1 MNIDRDLVARAF
13 TKAGEEPITE
23 TEWSDAE
30 SSRVRVVKEFYL
42 ATLLEALSSYD
53 WTSQKKRARLTPID
67 NFEYEEILTPKEAD
81 LDKYYEYVY
90 DQYMGKYYYK
100 KAKTFTPGT
109 TYYVKIDNNLT
120 GYAYMFPL
128 PMDCAKV
135 ISVDDGQPYIVEGGF
150 LFCDF
155 ESIVI
160 LYVKNYFTGKY
171 IYEDFYEEVVE
182 PDPEKIDEY
191 YIKNDDGEYE
201 KAESYVMGT
210 TYYIKT
216 QIIVE
221 EDYNFYGQPQLDPE
235 LSAYVEC
242 KLAAAIALKLTG
254 GTDKYQMLY
263 NEARLIADGAMKRSA
278 EQAKN
283 KHKGNKWWTDQLGL
297 TNGGE
302 ACL

>member
-13 TKAGEEPITE
+13 TKAGEEPITD

-53 WTSQKKRARLTPID
+53 WTSQKKRARLTPMD
-67 NFEYEEILTPKEAD
+67 NYEYEEVLNPKAAD
-81 LDKYYEYVY
+81 VNKYYEYVY
-90 DQYMGKYYYK
+90 DQYHEKYYYR
-100 KAKTFTPGT
+100 KAETFTPGT
-109 TYYVKIDNNLT
+109 TYFIRIDNNLT
-120 GYAYMFPL
+120 GYAYMYPL
-128 PMDCAKV
+128 PMDCANV
-135 ISVDDGQPYIVEGGF
+135 IAVDDGEPYIVEGGF
-150 LFCDF
+150 LFCDK
-155 ESIVI
+155 ENVVI
-160 LYVKNYFTGKY
+160 LYVRNYFTGRY
-171 IYEDFYEEVVE
+171 IYEQVATPVAQDVDKYYY
-182 PDPEKIDEY
+182 KDENGD
-191 YIKNDDGEYE
+191 YIKETTFDMS
-201 KAESYVMGT
+201 K
-210 TYYIKT
+210 TYYV
-216 QIIVE
+216 IVE
-221 EDYNFYGQPQLDPE
+221 EDYNFYSQPQLDPE
-235 LSAYVEC
+235 LSAYIEC
-242 KLAAAIALKLTG
+242 KLAAGIALKLTG

>member
-13 TKAGEEPITE
+13 TKAGEEPITQ

-30 SSRVRVVKEFYL
+30 SSRVRIVKEFYL

-53 WTSQKKRARLTPID
+53 WTSQKKRAQLTPITA
-67 NFEYEEILTPKEAD
+67 EEVADD
-81 LDKYYEYVY
+81 LDEESEE
-90 DQYMGKYYYK
+90 
-100 KAKTFTPGT
+100 
-109 TYYVKIDNNLT
+109 NLT
-120 GYAYMFPL
+120 AYDYMYAL
-128 PMDCAKV
+128 PKDCAKV
-135 ISVDDGQPYIVEGGF
+135 VAVDDGEPYIVEGGF
-150 LFCDF
+150 LFCDKAN
-155 ESIVI
+155 VI
-160 LYVKNYFTGKY
+160 LLYIRNYFTGKY
-171 IYEDFYEEVVE
+171 IYEEVE
-182 PDPEKIDEY
+182 NPDPEDIDKY
-191 YIKNDDGEYE
+191 YILNESGEFE

-210 TYYIKT
+210 TYYIR
-216 QIIVE
+216 IE

>member
-1 MNIDRDLVARAF
+1 MNIDRNLVARAF
-13 TKAGEEPITE
+13 IKAGEEPIND
-23 TEWSDAE
+23 TEWSDAK
-30 SSRVRVVKEFYL
+30 SSRVRAVKECYL
-42 ATLLEALSSYD
+42 AILLEALSSYD
-53 WTSQKKRARLTPID
+53 WTSQKKRARLTPLDPENVDDEYID
-67 NFEYEEILTPKEAD
+67 EEIE
-81 LDKYYEYVY
+81 E
-90 DQYMGKYYYK
+90 
-100 KAKTFTPGT
+100 
-109 TYYVKIDNNLT
+109 NLT

-128 PMDCAKV
+128 PKDCAKV
-135 ISVDDGQPYIVEGGF
+135 IAVDDGEPYIVEGCF
-150 LFCDF
+150 LFCDK

-160 LYVKNYFTGKY
+160 LYVRNYFTGTYK
-171 IYEDFYEEVVE
+171 YEDFYEEVEE
-182 PDPEKIDEY
+182 PNPEDIDEY

-221 EDYNFYGQPQLDPE
+221 EDYNFYGQPVLDPE
-235 LSAYVEC
+235 LSAYIEC
-242 KLAAAIALKLTG
+242 KLAAEIALKLTG

>member
-30 SSRVRVVKEFYL
+30 SSRVRIVKEFYL

-53 WTSQKKRARLTPID
+53 WTSQKKRA
-67 NFEYEEILTPKEAD
+67 ILTPLVPDETD
-81 LDKYYEYVY
+81 EEE
-90 DQYMGKYYYK
+90 
-100 KAKTFTPGT
+100 
-109 TYYVKIDNNLT
+109 IEENLT
-120 GYAYMFPL
+120 GYAYMYPL

-135 ISVDDGQPYIVEGGF
+135 IAVDDGQPYIVEGGF
-150 LFCDF
+150 LFCDK
-155 ESIVI
+155 ESVVI
-160 LYVKNYFTGKY
+160 LYVRNYFTGTYVYKDVY
-171 IYEDFYEEVVE
+171 VEVEE
-182 PDPEKIDEY
+182 PDPEDIDEY
-191 YIKNDDGEYE
+191 YVKDENGEYV

-210 TYYIKT
+210 TYYTKE
-216 QIIVE
+216 QEIVK
-221 EDYNFYGQPQLDPE
+221 EDYNFYGQPVLDPE

-297 TNGGE
+297 TSGGE
-302 ACL
+302 KCL